1 MHSFAALDENFEPLH
16 DMQTW
21 ADSRSAAIVREMKK
35 DEALCRSFYER
46 TGCPIHACYPLAKII
61 WLRQNQ
67 PELFRQMRFAGS
79 LKDYLYYHLTGEW
92 LVDKSTASTTGMYN
106 EHTLAW
112 DDEIIAYA
120 GITKD
125 QLPPVVSTTYS
136 HGLSEKAAK
145 TLRLPEAF
153 LSSSA
158 PRTASWSTSHRCRR
172 TGTDQRYHRYQRGSS
187 HVDPST

>member
-1 MHSFAALDENFEPLH
+1 MHSFAGLDEALEPLH
-16 DMQTW
+16 DMQTGPQPQ
-21 ADSRSAAIVREMKK
+21 RCHRREMKK

-125 QLPPVVSTTYS
+125 QLPPVVS
-136 HGLSEKAAK
+136 
-145 TLRLPEAF
+145 R
-153 LSSSA
+153 
-158 PRTASWSTSHRCRR
+158 RTAM
-172 TGTDQRYHRYQRGSS
+172 D
-187 HVDPST
+187 